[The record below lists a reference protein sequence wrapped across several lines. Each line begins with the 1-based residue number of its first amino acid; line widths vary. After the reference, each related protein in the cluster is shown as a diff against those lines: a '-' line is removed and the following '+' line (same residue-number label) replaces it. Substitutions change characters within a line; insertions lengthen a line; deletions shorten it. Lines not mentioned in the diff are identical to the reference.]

1 MQHISEQKSNRIV
14 LKTGWTRD
22 EGVCSQSGPGERR
35 HQACPRNSHSP
46 QGPVAQFYKEPKMIR
61 PVAKL
66 FFRNLYLCKDCTA
79 RNTGS
84 HSWFT
89 FSIFETGRPAFAC
102 RWRLLPEAGRGW
114 RRDILAESSGGISA
128 SSVV

>member
-46 QGPVAQFYKEPKMIR
+46 QGPVAQFYKEPKMIH
-61 PVAKL
+61 PDAKL
-66 FFRNLYLCKDCTA
+66 FFPATSTCAKTA
-79 RNTGS
+79 LQGTHALS
-84 HSWFT
+84 DALH
-89 FSIFETGRPAFAC
+89 
-102 RWRLLPEAGRGW
+102 
-114 RRDILAESSGGISA
+114 SA
-128 SSVV
+128 SSGRAVQLLRVTGGCCLKQGGGGGETF